1 MKEGRVGLSLFLFLF
16 LSFSLSF
23 SLLLFVL
30 LSFWLL
36 FRSFI
41 AMMGEKE
48 GDRTSLKSKSR
59 RKDRTMKK
67 GRREA
72 NRAQDNLKL
81 SHGPT
86 HDGVRA
92 TLFANGR
99 GTRLRIRF
107 LSGFPADH
115 LTVHFLRAPALR
127 WRIIYR
133 GISCVYT
140 KTVIKR

>member
-48 GDRTSLKSKSR
+48 GDRTSLKSKA
-59 RKDRTMKK
+59 
-67 GRREA
+67 G
-72 NRAQDNLKL
+72 
-81 SHGPT
+81 G
-86 HDGVRA
+86 
-92 TLFANGR
+92 
-99 GTRLRIRF
+99 
-107 LSGFPADH
+107 
-115 LTVHFLRAPALR
+115 
-127 WRIIYR
+127 
-133 GISCVYT
+133 
-140 KTVIKR
+140 KTEQ